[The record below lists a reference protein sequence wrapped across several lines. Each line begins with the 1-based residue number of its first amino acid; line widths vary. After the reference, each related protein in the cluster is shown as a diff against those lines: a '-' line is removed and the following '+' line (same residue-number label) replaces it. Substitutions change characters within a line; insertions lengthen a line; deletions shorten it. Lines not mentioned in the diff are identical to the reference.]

1 MPAASSS
8 AAEPGGLDPAA
19 AGSGAAKPGLFEP
32 GAAGS
37 GRSVR
42 AAIVGVAGLVL
53 GDAERALLR
62 ESAPWG
68 FILFARNCADPDQV
82 RALVGE
88 LRATVGRPDA
98 PVLIDQEGGRVARL
112 CPPHWPARPPARRLG
127 QLAERDRAAGI
138 EAAWLQGRLIAAELT
153 PLGINVAC
161 APVLD
166 LALPGQTRAI
176 GDRALA
182 ADPELVGVLGQ
193 AMIDGFLAGG
203 VLPVIKH
210 LPGHG
215 RARQDSHVR
224 LPVVAAD
231 GEELASADWLPFR
244 ACRAAPLAMTAHVLY
259 PALDAAHPA
268 TLSPTII
275 ARVIRDAIGFRGVLL
290 SDDLSMGALS
300 GSLGAR
306 TAKARAAGCDIALHC
321 NGDLVEM
328 TEVLNAAGP
337 LEGESA
343 ARAEAALARAPA
355 LQAFD
360 PPNGEARLAGLL
372 RAIKATA

>member
-8 AAEPGGLDPAA
+8 AAELG
-19 AGSGAAKPGLFEP
+19 AGPGAAEP
-32 GAAGS
+32 GAAGP
-37 GRSVR
+37 GRSVA
-42 AAIVGVAGLVL
+42 AAIVGIAGLAL
-53 GDAERALLR
+53 GDDERSLFR
-62 ESAPWG
+62 ERNPWG

-82 RALVGE
+82 RSLVGE
-88 LRATVGRPDA
+88 LRATVGRADA

-127 QLAERDRAAGI
+127 AIAERDLQAGMD
-138 EAAWLQGRLIAAELT
+138 AAWLQARLIAADLI
-153 PLGINVAC
+153 PLGISVVC

-182 ADPELVGVLGQ
+182 ADPGLVALLGQ

-215 RARQDSHVR
+215 RARRDSHVG
-224 LPVVAAD
+224 LPIVGAAA
-231 GEELASADWLPFR
+231 EEMAGADWIPFR
-244 ACRAAPLAMTAHVLY
+244 ACRAAPFAMTAHVLY
-259 PALDAAHPA
+259 PALDAARPA

-275 ARVIRDAIGFRGVLL
+275 EGVIRSEIGFAGALL

-300 GSLGAR
+300 GSLGER
-306 TAKARAAGCDIALHC
+306 TAAARAAGCDIALHC
-321 NGDLVEM
+321 NGDFAEM
-328 TEVLNAAGP
+328 VEVLDAAGV
-337 LEGESA
+337 LEGAAA
-343 ARAEAALARAPA
+343 ARARAALACAHAP
-355 LQAFD
+355 QAFD
-360 PPNGEARLAGLL
+360 AGAGEARIAHLL
-372 RAIKATA
+372 GALELTA